1 MSVQQHDGG
10 DIIKFP
16 LSGELVDRDHDG
28 EPDRFEHGADIERR
42 PACDIEGPVLDAEFV
57 SDAEYQTARWRHTIE
72 TRPVVPVWLRDA
84 EQRGHATRWAVRY
97 VRHTSQFHAVRA
109 PVYVVRVFVCSP
121 RGATRVLAWW
131 GRWVTDAEAIPL
143 RMKAVVRDDVA
154 AYMQLA
160 KLRNERI
167 KHRAI
172 VTVVVLVVV
181 LVSLVVAGAAW
192 SPAWWVAGG
201 AGALVLGAIGRR
213 EDKPIIRAA
222 VVEQRATRLVPE
234 VVVRAFVAASLA
246 SDKEPIT
253 FPQDIQRDGKG
264 WLAVVDLP
272 YGRTFEQAAKRKAE
286 IASGL
291 NAPEVTVFLDPD
303 VVSARRIRLWV
314 SDIDVFAQKPV
325 PSPLLKAS
333 KFDFWQPIPFG
344 LDARDRLV
352 AVPLVWSSLLVG
364 AIPRMG
370 KTYAARLIVAA
381 GALDPYVRLYVF
393 NGKGDRS
400 WLPFAKVAHRYG
412 SGIRDEVIELFV
424 TSLRDLVVDM
434 NDRFERMSQ
443 LPADVCPEDKLTPA
457 MSRNRHLNM
466 PLTVVAIDEIQRYLE
481 HPDHGKDILD
491 LLVDLAK
498 VGPAAG
504 IMLDLATQKP
514 DAKVIPDSLRGQ
526 IGTRFAMKV
535 MTWQASETILGAGT
549 YQAGM
554 DASRFLRKHKGV
566 GILLGADDGDLAEQ
580 GGQIVRT
587 HLLDGPALEQIC
599 DRGRALREAEGLL
612 TGMAAGEVA
621 ASAQPKRVLHDVAAV
636 FAPGEDRLWSR
647 ELVARLAEH
656 DPGAYD
662 GWTENQLAA
671 ALKPYDVEPG
681 QVWGKTSDGKRTNRR
696 GYLRDDITNA
706 LAAELDKGR

>member
-1 MSVQQHDGG
+1 MSVQHHDGG
-10 DIIKFP
+10 DVIKFP

-28 EPDRFEHGADIERR
+28 EPDRFEHSADIEPRTLG
-42 PACDIEGPVLDAEFV
+42 DVEGPVLDAEFV
-57 SDAEYQTARWRHTIE
+57 SDAEYQTARWRRTVE

-97 VRHTSQFHAVRA
+97 VRHTSQFHAVRV
-109 PVYVVRVFVCSP
+109 PVYVVRVFVSSP
-121 RGATRVLAWW
+121 RGVIRVLTWW

-154 AYMQLA
+154 QYMQLA
-160 KLRNERI
+160 KLRTERI

-172 VTVVVLVVV
+172 TTVVVLAVV
-181 LVSLVVAGAAW
+181 LVGLVVAGAAW

-222 VVEQRATRLVPE
+222 VVEQPVTRLVPG

-246 SDKEPIT
+246 SEKEPIA

-272 YGRTFEQAAKRKAE
+272 YGRTFEQAAKRKTE

-303 VVSARRIRLWV
+303 TVSARRVRLWV

-325 PSPLLKAS
+325 VSPLVKLA

-352 AVPLVWSSLLVG
+352 TIPLVWSSLLVG

-370 KTYAARLIVAA
+370 KTFAARLVAAA

-412 SGIRDEVIELFV
+412 SGVRDEVIELLV
-424 TSLRDLVVDM
+424 ASLEELVEDM
-434 NDRFERMSQ
+434 NDRFERMSTM
-443 LPADVCPEDKLTPA
+443 PADMCPEDKLTPA
-457 MSRNRHLNM
+457 MSRNRRLNM
-466 PLTVVAIDEIQRYLE
+466 PLTLICIDEIQRYLE
-481 HPDHGKDILD
+481 HPEHGKTILD
-491 LLVDLAK
+491 LLIDLSK

-514 DAKVIPDSLRGQ
+514 DSKVIPDALRGQ

-535 MTWQASETILGAGT
+535 MTYQASETVLGAGT
-549 YQAGM
+549 YSAGM
-554 DASRFLRKHKGV
+554 DASKLLRKHKGV
-566 GILLGADDGDLAEQ
+566 GILLGADDSDLAEQ

-599 DRGRALREAEGLL
+599 DRGRGLREAEGLL
-612 TGMAAGEVA
+612 AGMAAGEVVA
-621 ASAQPKRVLHDVAAV
+621 LTQPTRVLHDVAAV
-636 FAPGEDRLWSR
+636 FSPGEDRLWSR

-656 DPGAYD
+656 EPATYD

-671 ALKPYDVEPG
+671 ALKPYDVDPG

-706 LAAELDKGR
+706 LAAQLDKGR